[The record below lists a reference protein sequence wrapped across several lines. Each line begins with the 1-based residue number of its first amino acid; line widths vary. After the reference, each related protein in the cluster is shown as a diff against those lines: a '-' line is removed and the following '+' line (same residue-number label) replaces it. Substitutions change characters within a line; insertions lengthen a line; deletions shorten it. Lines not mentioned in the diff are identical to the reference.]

1 MVCAERRLR
10 ARGVFSR
17 EKGARKEDRRASA
30 ASEKGGQARFC
41 SKLAPAHTP
50 PIQLILADNS
60 IFPSPGK
67 IENALN
73 QLDARTGTLEIQA
86 TFPNP
91 KHNLLPGQFGRIRF
105 ETDLKKDVVTVPQR
119 AIIQTQNTQS
129 VYTVGSDNKIQVRAV
144 TTSDRSGD
152 FVIVNQ
158 GIRPGDRVVVEG
170 QLRVQPGM
178 TVRSRPYQDTNGAK

>member
-1 MVCAERRLR
+1 MW
-10 ARGVFSR
+10 
-17 EKGARKEDRRASA
+17 
-30 ASEKGGQARFC
+30 ARFKV
-41 SKLAPAHTP
+41 SETQYLTFVKSGKLAPAHTP